1 MARSP
6 QTRVRRVNRQPVP
19 LAAGLALAAMA
30 LTVTTARAD
39 RRPPYG
45 MDAIL
50 LEAQVRETI
59 ERRITP
65 LLEQMAPG
73 QAELKYVDVRV
84 NRPTA
89 LPAGASPGFEEMA
102 PGAEFVAEKAEVSL
116 VLDSKLPPP
125 FRKDLKNLIKNRLE
139 GLAVPIEIRES
150 VIAFPTPRPQPTT
163 PPEMPFRYPP
173 MPQMQQPQ
181 PPQAPQAPS
190 LPPTPPAQPE
200 TAFRGFPTWLA
211 IVLGVLAGVLIA
223 ALVAA
228 LVALR
233 RRSAHADARQGR
245 GDGTDAS
252 GKTTPTAA
260 AAAADHLPEVRRAL
274 REDRVLARRVMG
286 ELLRENQV
294 DKVAVA
300 VELVGP
306 TVVEDLRGDPTCAIP
321 LREAAALLVEAR
333 PRTDTKEIVTQ
344 LHRRILKHR
353 MVGAEDPVAQ
363 EFAFLLG
370 LSPERL
376 AGVLAAEP
384 PAVQAAAL
392 RYAPGHVRSAY
403 IAERSPAE
411 RSALAAALAA
421 PKSLS
426 KEHLLDVASTLRARA
441 ADQAHLDAGET
452 GDIDLAVEL
461 IEERAPA
468 EQAEMLEAMR
478 RGDPAKARAVQAAL
492 ISDQSFERV
501 SDDVLTAA
509 AMAVPTEVLGRF
521 LRDVPETIAGRALSA
536 LPRTVA
542 ASIQEDLS
550 LDVAAT
556 PQQISD
562 ARRTMFAALRKAL
575 RDRGLAA
582 PSLSIQSGSDKG
594 KVVAI

>member
-1 MARSP
+1 ML
-6 QTRVRRVNRQPVP
+6 
-19 LAAGLALAAMA
+19 LAAGLALAATA

-50 LEAQVRETI
+50 LETQVRETI
-59 ERRITP
+59 ERRIVP

-173 MPQMQQPQ
+173 MPQMQQPP
-181 PPQAPQAPS
+181 PPQTAPVP
-190 LPPTPPAQPE
+190 PPAP
-200 TAFRGFPTWLA
+200 TGPPPDASGIARGIPMWLA
-211 IVLGVLAGVLIA
+211 IVLGVLGVLIGA
-223 ALVAA
+223 FVAA
-228 LVALR
+228 LFALR
-233 RRSAHADARQGR
+233 RRDGRDQARR
-245 GDGTDAS
+245 GEGTDAT
-252 GKTTPTAA
+252 GKVTPTAA

-294 DKVAVA
+294 EKVAVA

-461 IEERAPA
+461 IEERPPA
-468 EQAEMLEAMR
+468 EQADMLEAMR

-521 LRDVPETIAGRALSA
+521 LRDVPESIATRALSA

-550 LDVAAT
+550 LDVAPT
-556 PQQISD
+556 PQQISE
-562 ARRTMFAALRKAL
+562 ARRLMFAALRKAL

-582 PSLSIQSGSDKG
+582 PSLSISSGSDKG

>member
-6 QTRVRRVNRQPVP
+6 QTRVRRVNRQPVL
-19 LAAGLALAAMA
+19 LAAGLALAATV

-50 LEAQVRETI
+50 LETQVRETI

-116 VLDSKLPPP
+116 VLDSKLPAP

-139 GLAVPIEIRES
+139 GLGVPLEIRES
-150 VIAFPTPRPQPTT
+150 VIPFPTPRPQPTT

-173 MPQMQQPQ
+173 MPQMQQPHAAAGGSGA
-181 PPQAPQAPS
+181 APGPDGAVAGRRRRRARLS
-190 LPPTPPAQPE
+190 DVARDRARCAGRLLIG
-200 TAFRGFPTWLA
+200 AF
-211 IVLGVLAGVLIA
+211 
-223 ALVAA
+223 VAA
-228 LVALR
+228 LFALR
-233 RRSAHADARQGR
+233 RRDGRDQARRGEGADA
-245 GDGTDAS
+245 T
-252 GKTTPTAA
+252 GKVTPTAA

-294 DKVAVA
+294 EKVAVA

-384 PAVQAAAL
+384 AAVQAAAL
-392 RYAPGHVRSAY
+392 RYAPMHVRSAY
-403 IAERSPAE
+403 ISERSPAE
-411 RSALAAALAA
+411 RSALAGALAA

-426 KEHLLDVASTLRARA
+426 KEHLLDVASTLRSRA

-461 IEERAPA
+461 IEERPPA

-509 AMAVPTEVLGRF
+509 SMAVPTEVLGRF
-521 LRDVPETIAGRALSA
+521 LRDVPETIAARALSA

-550 LDVAAT
+550 LDVAPT
-556 PQQISD
+556 PQQITE
-562 ARRTMFAALRKAL
+562 ARRAMFAALRKAL

-582 PSLSIQSGSDKG
+582 PSLSISSGSDKG

>member
-1 MARSP
+1 MTGSK
-6 QTRVRRVNRQPVP
+6 RQLVLSCVAVAVAATM
-19 LAAGLALAAMA
+19 LAA
-30 LTVTTARAD
+30 TPARAE

-50 LEAQVRETI
+50 LESQVRETI

-84 NRPTA
+84 TRPTA

-116 VLDSKLPPP
+116 VLDAKLPPP

-139 GLAVPIEIRES
+139 GLAVPIEIKES
-150 VIAFPTPRPQPTT
+150 VIPFPTPRPQPTAG
-163 PPEMPFRYPP
+163 PEPYPFRFPP
-173 MPQMQQPQ
+173 MPQQQQQQPAPAPTA
-181 PPQAPQAPS
+181 PPPA
-190 LPPTPPAQPE
+190 PTPPPE
-200 TAFRGFPTWLA
+200 ATAPRGFPTWLA
-211 IVLGVLAGVLIA
+211 IVLSVLGGGILATLLFLAFRRDRRDAKQAGA
-223 ALVAA
+223 
-228 LVALR
+228 
-233 RRSAHADARQGR
+233 
-245 GDGTDAS
+245 DGTEA
-252 GKTTPTAA
+252 GKATTPTAA

-306 TVVEDLRGDPTCAIP
+306 SVVEDLRGDPTCAIP
-321 LREAAALLVEAR
+321 LREAAALLVEGRA
-333 PRTDTKEIVTQ
+333 RTDKETKEIVTQ
-344 LHRRILKHR
+344 LHRRVLKHR
-353 MVGAEDPVAQ
+353 MVGAEDPVEQ

-370 LSPERL
+370 LSPPRL
-376 AGVLAAEP
+376 SSVLAAEP
-384 PAVQAAAL
+384 AAVQAAAL
-392 RYAPGHVRSAY
+392 RYAPVHLRSAY
-403 IAERSPAE
+403 LAERSPAE
-411 RSALAAALAA
+411 RSALAAALAS
-421 PKSLS
+421 PKAMS
-426 KEHLLDVASTLRARA
+426 KEHLLDVASTLRSRA
-441 ADQAHLDAGET
+441 ADQAHMDTGET
-452 GDIDLAVEL
+452 GDVDLAVEL
-461 IEERAPA
+461 IEERPPA

-492 ISDQSFERV
+492 INDQSFESV
-501 SDDVLTAA
+501 SDEVLTAA

-521 LRDVPETIAGRALSA
+521 LRDVSEAVATRALSV

-550 LDVAAT
+550 LDVSPT

-562 ARRTMFAALRKAL
+562 ARRAMFASLRKAL
-575 RDRGLAA
+575 RDRGLSA
-582 PSLSIQSGSDKG
+582 PNLAIASGPDKG